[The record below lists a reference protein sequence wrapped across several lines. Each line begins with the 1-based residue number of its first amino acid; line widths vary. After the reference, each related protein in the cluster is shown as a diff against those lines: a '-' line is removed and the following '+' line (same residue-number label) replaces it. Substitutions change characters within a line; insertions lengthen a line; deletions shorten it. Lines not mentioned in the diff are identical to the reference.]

1 MCVDDFLYMLKKMHV
16 QDYMMADE
24 LFCVL
29 HCPVF
34 DRCITV
40 YVSSAE
46 KDSVHVARLHG
57 TSMFKVGVSGRM
69 SLRTCCG
76 KTQRS
81 T

>member
-1 MCVDDFLYMLKKMHV
+1 MLKEMHV
-16 QDYMMADE
+16 QDCRMVDE

-29 HCPVF
+29 HCPVV
-34 DRCITV
+34 DGCITV

-81 T
+81 N